1 MTVKRFYA
9 ADMQKAMNTI
19 RAELG
24 DEAIILGSRKLVDG
38 VEVSASLGLSQD
50 FEPRREKASSL
61 LSEANKKTSKKRN
74 SDSPWFMNSISGFE
88 AEHSALHSELGGISC
103 LLKNWMDHQ
112 GWDTYSNKSP
122 INAKL
127 WEKLSSMG
135 FSNEHIAPWLANAES
150 STDIKQMWHQCLSQI
165 ASQLPVAGQ
174 DIIAGGGV
182 FALLG
187 SAGVGKTTTIGKLAT
202 QFVLQHGAESIALIT
217 TDRYRI
223 AAHEQ
228 LRTFGKILGV
238 SVQAVDDSHSLA
250 DLLSAL
256 RHKKLVLI
264 DTAGINVKHHHFQQQ
279 LGLIAQMRDS
289 IQPLLVLASTSQAQ
303 VQAAEI
309 DAYSAISPI
318 ASIVTKVDEAI
329 RLGEGLGL
337 LIQAKIPIA
346 YTTHGQS
353 VPGDIAVAD
362 SVSIVNKTVALSRA
376 HLAVKEQMI
385 EGFGA
390 VYANSSVK
398 EARTARVG

>member
-9 ADMQKAMNTI
+9 ADMHKAMSTI

-24 DEAIILGSRKLVDG
+24 DEAIILGSRKLSDG
-38 VEVSASLGLSQD
+38 VEVSASVGLSQD
-50 FEPRREKASSL
+50 FQPRQEKSSSL
-61 LSEANKKTSKKRN
+61 LSEANKKTAKKQ
-74 SDSPWFMNSISGFE
+74 SSETPWFMNSISGFE

-112 GWDTYSNKSP
+112 GWDNYSNKSP
-122 INAKL
+122 MNAKL

-135 FSNEHIAPWLANAES
+135 FSNAHIAPWLSKVGS
-150 STDIKQMWHQCLSQI
+150 STDIKQVWHQCLSQI
-165 ASQLPVAGQ
+165 ANELPVAGQ
-174 DIIAGGGV
+174 DLIAGGGV

-202 QFVLQHGAESIALIT
+202 QFVLKHGAESIALIT

-238 SVQAVDDSHSLA
+238 SVQAVDEEHSLR
-250 DLLSAL
+250 DLLNAL

-279 LGLIAQMRDS
+279 LALIAQLRDS
-289 IQPLLVLASTSQAQ
+289 IQPLLVLASTSQSQ
-303 VQAAEI
+303 VQSAEI
-309 DAYSAISPI
+309 DAYSSIAPV

-337 LIQAKIPIA
+337 LMQAKIPIA

-353 VPGDIAVAD
+353 VPEDIEVAD

-376 HLAVKEQMI
+376 QDAVKEQMI
-385 EGFGA
+385 DGFGA
-390 VYANSSVK
+390 VYANSGFK